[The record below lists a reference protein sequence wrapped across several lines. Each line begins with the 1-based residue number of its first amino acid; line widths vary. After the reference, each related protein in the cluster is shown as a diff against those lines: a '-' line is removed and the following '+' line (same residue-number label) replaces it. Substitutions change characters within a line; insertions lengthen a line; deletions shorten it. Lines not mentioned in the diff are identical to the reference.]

1 MIKILENFFEEN
13 NSNFDNLNIEIIKNT
28 GDDSAYF
35 DFISEKKL
43 GRIVIWNDC
52 RVELEVLDRFSE
64 MQSFFKYYKF
74 FNEDN
79 FDNSIFIKFIDE
91 FKKQ

>member
-28 GDDSAYF
+28 GNDSAYF

-43 GRIVIWNDC
+43 GRIVI
-52 RVELEVLDRFSE
+52 
-64 MQSFFKYYKF
+64 
-74 FNEDN
+74 
-79 FDNSIFIKFIDE
+79 
-91 FKKQ
+91 